1 MRIKTLAKMF
11 AAFRT
16 KFITVKDPMK
26 KNQLVKYYKLLIGL
40 RQVFPLF
47 NEDGILIALCEVW
60 KVSEED
66 EALIREMK
74 SPKKFWEG
82 NIIYVAGVFMDPH
95 FRNTG
100 IYRFYRKLLKE
111 YTCNGYRGFWYNP
124 RRKEFTKL
132 YGK

>member
-1 MRIKTLAKMF
+1 MRIKALSKMF

-47 NEDGILIALCEVW
+47 NEDGILIALCEIW

-74 SPKKFWEG
+74 SPEKFWEG
-82 NIIYVAGVFMDPH
+82 NIIYGAGVCMDPH
-95 FRNTG
+95 FHKTG
-100 IYRFYRKLLKE
+100 IYTFYIRLLRNLYK
-111 YTCNGYRGFWYNP
+111 GYKIFWYNP

-132 YGK
+132 YRM